1 VTPAGARIDCE
12 RRRCGASVR
21 GVAPRPAAG
30 VARIRDGGVVRGE
43 NQVANR
49 RVVVLP
55 GDDEAPQTVY
65 AALEVIRALGTAI
78 EFVEFPPGEQWIRGE
93 TDKAARA
100 AIDTS
105 DSTLF
110 GSTSGK
116 TTSINYLRW
125 GKQTFANVRPCRYM
139 PGFKSPLARP
149 DGIDYVI
156 VRENLEDLYL
166 MLEGPLETLAPL
178 HLYSRI
184 LRAELDTSELGIFA
198 IKVITEKK
206 SRQIARFAC
215 ELARK
220 RKAQGYPGKLTC
232 TSKYN
237 MLRESDGFF
246 RQIVEETA
254 AGYPDITYE
263 QFIVD
268 DFARR
273 IVQSSH
279 SLDVVVMPNLYGDIL
294 SDAAAGT
301 IGGLGLAPSG
311 CYGDGYAYF
320 ESVHGTAPDIKG
332 MGVINPTATML
343 SAVMMLE
350 YLGFVEE
357 SRRFENAI
365 RRVYG
370 DGRTLTVDQGG
381 TAKTAEFTR
390 AVIANL

>member
-1 VTPAGARIDCE
+1 M
-12 RRRCGASVR
+12 
-21 GVAPRPAAG
+21 
-30 VARIRDGGVVRGE
+30 
-43 NQVANR
+43 ANR

-65 AALEVIRALGTAI
+65 AALEVIRALGAAI

-93 TDKAARA
+93 TDKTARA

-139 PGFKSPLARP
+139 PGFKSPLAQP
-149 DGIDYVI
+149 AGIDYVI

-166 MLEGPLETLAPL
+166 GLEGPLEALAPL
-178 HLYSRI
+178 HLQSRI
-184 LRAELDTSELGIFA
+184 LRAELDTSERGIFA

-220 RKAQGYPGKLTC
+220 RKAQGYPGKVTC

-237 MLRESDGFF
+237 MLRQSDGFF

-273 IVQSSH
+273 IVQSPH

-332 MGVINPTATML
+332 MSVINPTATML

-357 SRRFENAI
+357 SRRFEKAI
-365 RRVYG
+365 RTVYG

-381 TAKTAEFTR
+381 TARTAEFTR